1 MDSKLKE
8 SICYLSE
15 AIVEILEDQVTP
27 TGFAKGRLRGG
38 RGDRE
43 GKSHQKIH
51 RTFSNT
57 VVVNF

>member
-15 AIVEILEDQVTP
+15 AIVKILEDQVTP

-38 RGDRE
+38 GGIGRAYPT
-43 GKSHQKIH
+43 KKFI
-51 RTFSNT
+51 TFSNT
-57 VVVNF
+57 VIVNF